1 MPAIT
6 YTGDLQM
13 THPSTAATRLKYG
26 DHRIVILPNPF
37 ESRPIEDAIAVI
49 GDQRLA
55 ELKTKANSR
64 NWTPKRLEA
73 EIRCIADEV
82 HAREQS

>member
-1 MPAIT
+1 MST
-6 YTGDLQM
+6 
-13 THPSTAATRLKYG
+13 PSTALTRKKYG
-26 DHRIVILPNPF
+26 DHRIVILRNPF
-37 ESRPIEDAIAVI
+37 ESRPIADSIAVI

-73 EIRCIADEV
+73 EIRCFADEV
-82 HAREQS
+82 HAREED

>member
-1 MPAIT
+1 
-6 YTGDLQM
+6 M

-37 ESRPIEDAIAVI
+37 ESRPIADSIAVI
-49 GDQRLA
+49 GNQRLA

-73 EIRCIADEV
+73 EIRCLADEV
-82 HAREQS
+82 QACKED

>member
-37 ESRPIEDAIAVI
+37 ESKPIEDAIAVI
-49 GDQRLA
+49 GDERHEVIKA
-55 ELKTKANSR
+55 KANSPELDTQAVRSR
-64 NWTPKRLEA
+64 NQMPR
-73 EIRCIADEV
+73 
-82 HAREQS
+82 